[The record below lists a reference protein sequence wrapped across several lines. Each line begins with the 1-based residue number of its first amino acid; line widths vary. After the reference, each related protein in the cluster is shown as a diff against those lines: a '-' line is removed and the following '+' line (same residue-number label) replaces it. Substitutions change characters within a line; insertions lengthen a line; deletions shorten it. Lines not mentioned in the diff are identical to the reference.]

1 MNDCDGHKTD
11 MMAYLD
17 GELPDERRKAF
28 ETHLSACDAC
38 RAELERF
45 RALQEELGQIDFAD
59 PTDEALEEYWACVYN
74 RMERGTA
81 WVLFVSGL
89 SAAGLFLA
97 AVFIGWV
104 VRDRSVALVLRIAL
118 ATVVVGLVI
127 LFVSLLRERWT
138 VCKTDRY
145 SRDVHR

>member
-1 MNDCDGHKTD
+1 

-17 GELPDERRKAF
+17 GELPSERAKAF
-28 ETHLSACDAC
+28 EDHLAACDAC
-38 RAELERF
+38 REELERF
-45 RALQEELGQIDFAD
+45 RALEEELGQVDFAD
-59 PTDEALEEYWACVYN
+59 PSDEALEQYWACVYN
-74 RMERGTA
+74 RMERRTA
-81 WVLFVSGL
+81 WVLLWSGL
-89 SAAGLFLA
+89 SAVGLFLA

-118 ATVVVGLVI
+118 ATAVVGLVI